1 MPLVETLSP
10 CSWIAAPLPVPPPPT
25 NSCIDISG
33 KKGVSGGF
41 MEPIVQ
47 MGKLRL
53 RGVSP
58 VIICPALP
66 YFPESNIQK
75 NNQVVQE

>member
-10 CSWIAAPLPVPPPPT
+10 CGWLAALPPALLPPT
-25 NSCIDISG
+25 NSCVDISG
-33 KKGVSGGF
+33 KKGVGGSF

-66 YFPESNIQK
+66 YFLESDIQK

>member
-1 MPLVETLSP
+1 MVETLSP
-10 CSWIAAPLPVPPPPT
+10 CSWIAAPLPAPPPPT

-53 RGVSP
+53 RGDEEP
-58 VIICPALP
+58 GAAREL
-66 YFPESNIQK
+66 FPE
-75 NNQVVQE
+75 VLRAAD

>member
-10 CSWIAAPLPVPPPPT
+10 CIWIAARPPAPPPPT
-25 NSCIDISG
+25 NSCSDISG
-33 KKGVSGGF
+33 KKGLSGGF

-53 RGVSP
+53 RDVSP

>member
-10 CSWIAAPLPVPPPPT
+10 CSWIAAPLPAPPPPT

>member
-1 MPLVETLSP
+1 
-10 CSWIAAPLPVPPPPT
+10 
-25 NSCIDISG
+25 
-33 KKGVSGGF
+33 

-53 RGVSP
+53 RDVSP